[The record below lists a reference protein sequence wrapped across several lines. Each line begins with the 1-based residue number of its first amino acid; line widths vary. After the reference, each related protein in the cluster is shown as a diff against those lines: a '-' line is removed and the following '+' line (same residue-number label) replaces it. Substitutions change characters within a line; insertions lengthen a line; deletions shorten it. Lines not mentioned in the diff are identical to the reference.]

1 MTLHAMNSYSIPA
14 FFSLRTGWY
23 AVMVLSISMI
33 CYYGV
38 WGLFSF
44 SDLIT
49 RKDLFPLY
57 VFFTSQTNLVQ
68 MALASLALV
77 MSLRT
82 LKLNGMLSK
91 RRVAVSVGAGIMCL
105 MLMQGFIPF
114 SLVP

>member
-1 MTLHAMNSYSIPA
+1 
-14 FFSLRTGWY
+14 
-23 AVMVLSISMI
+23 
-33 CYYGV
+33 
-38 WGLFSF
+38 
-44 SDLIT
+44 
-49 RKDLFPLY
+49 
-57 VFFTSQTNLVQ
+57 